1 MKVDTKVSQEYT
13 ASIFR
18 AKVRQVWKQ
27 SGYIGRLRGKWALRS
42 REAERAD
49 FVGAMNM
56 KLRAKY
62 FDSGSSMFLGND
74 VIPR

>member
-42 REAERAD
+42 REAERGR
-49 FVGAMNM
+49 FRRRYEHEVES
-56 KLRAKY
+56 KIL
-62 FDSGSSMFLGND
+62 
-74 VIPR
+74 

>member
-1 MKVDTKVSQEYT
+1 ME
-13 ASIFR
+13 
-18 AKVRQVWKQ
+18 
-27 SGYIGRLRGKWALRS
+27 SGHSDPEKRKG
-42 REAERAD
+42 AD